1 MTLFAALRTAPVWF
15 LVGSAFLFG
24 ASIGS
29 FLNVVIARVPFGESI
44 VWPPSHCCS
53 CGKGIEPFHNIPIL
67 SWFQLRG
74 RCCNCLAPFSFR
86 YAFIELAFGLVCAF
100 AVYRHGLG
108 WDAAREIVLLGFLIP
123 LAMIDLDTWLLPTE
137 LTYTGVVAGLL
148 LTLPQGRELFM
159 QHLLAAAVAYTGLML
174 LGAIGE
180 RVFGKEAI
188 GRGDLGL
195 VALIGAFLGLKALF
209 PVLLLSSLQG
219 SLIGIAMIAARRR
232 RGRSSASPPE
242 AEVETD
248 SEGAPPALA
257 SSAEAAADGAAA
269 GLVVPPAFV
278 SSIEASPEG
287 PVALSVAQPAEPTGA
302 APVIAAAPV
311 ADEKRAGLGRLPQ
324 GVTVV
329 AKPADDGWVPDPTA
343 IPFGPFLALAAA
355 EVHYFSRLPHLLLPF

>member
-1 MTLFAALRTAPVWF
+1 MTPFAALSTAPVWF

-29 FLNVVIARVPFGESI
+29 FLNVVIARVPLGRSI
-44 VWPPSHCCS
+44 VWPPSHCGS
-53 CGKGIEPFHNIPIL
+53 CGKSIEPFHNIPIV
-67 SWFQLRG
+67 SWFHLRG
-74 RCCNCLAPFSFR
+74 RCSNCLAPFSIR
-86 YAFIELAFGLVCAF
+86 YALIELAFAAICAF

-108 WDAAREIVLLGFLIP
+108 WDAAREIALLGFLLP
-123 LAMIDLDTWLLPTE
+123 LAMIDLDTWLLPNE
-137 LTYTGVVAGLL
+137 LTYTGTVVGLL
-148 LTLPQGRELFM
+148 LTLPQGRAVFM

-219 SLIGIAMIAARRR
+219 SLIGIAMILARRR
-232 RGRSSASPPE
+232 RAGSSVSQPETEAAEIDSAEARRPLASAAE
-242 AEVETD
+242 APA
-248 SEGAPPALA
+248 GAAAAESAGPALA
-257 SSAEAAADGAAA
+257 SSIQAAGEGSVAVPAARPAASAAAAPRAIEPAPAADGTEAAA
-269 GLVVPPAFV
+269 
-278 SSIEASPEG
+278 S
-287 PVALSVAQPAEPTGA
+287 
-302 APVIAAAPV
+302 
-311 ADEKRAGLGRLPQ
+311 RPQ

-355 EVHYFSRLPHLLLPF
+355 EVHYFSRLPHILLPF